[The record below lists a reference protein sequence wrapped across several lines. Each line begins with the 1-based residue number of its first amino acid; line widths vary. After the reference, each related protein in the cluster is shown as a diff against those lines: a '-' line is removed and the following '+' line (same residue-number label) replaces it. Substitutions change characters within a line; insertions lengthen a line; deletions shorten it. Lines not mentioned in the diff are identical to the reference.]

1 LVRSAV
7 VVALSH
13 RTVQAGAGLIA
24 ANLAVGD
31 ERAGTTLPAKFV
43 KRAVV
48 SPVIIWISSY
58 CSAWVVI
65 VKNFNSSL

>member
-1 LVRSAV
+1 MVRSAV

-13 RTVQAGAGLIA
+13 RRVQAGAGLIA
-24 ANLAVGD
+24 AYFAVGD

-48 SPVIIWISSY
+48 SPGYIPNGSGLSLIGISP
-58 CSAWVVI
+58 
-65 VKNFNSSL
+65 

>member
-1 LVRSAV
+1 MEVAPLVSSAV
-7 VVALSH
+7 VVALSQ

-24 ANLAVGD
+24 AYLAVGD

-48 SPVIIWISSY
+48 SPG
-58 CSAWVVI
+58 
-65 VKNFNSSL
+65 